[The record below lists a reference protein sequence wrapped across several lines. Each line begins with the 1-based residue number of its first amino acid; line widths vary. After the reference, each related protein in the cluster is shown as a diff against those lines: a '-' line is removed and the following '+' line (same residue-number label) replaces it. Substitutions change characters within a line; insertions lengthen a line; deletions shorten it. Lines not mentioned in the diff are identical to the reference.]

1 MGRRFR
7 SWPLLGICSF
17 NWLQTKELWTFLFDF
32 SHVSKVRE
40 RAKAVVFKLKSE
52 LPRQQF
58 NIAIQAGVG
67 GKILARD
74 DLKPLKKDVLAKC
87 YGGDITRK
95 MKLLR
100 HQAEGKKRMKKFGN
114 IEIAKDT
121 FIKIL
126 TK

>member
-1 MGRRFR
+1 MGVIILR
-7 SWPLLGICSF
+7 SYPANLYLY
-17 NWLQTKELWTFLFDF
+17 L

-40 RAKAVVFKLKSE
+40 RAKALVFKLKSE

-58 NIAIQAGVG
+58 SIAIQASVA

-74 DLKPLKKDVLAKC
+74 DLKALKKDVLAKC